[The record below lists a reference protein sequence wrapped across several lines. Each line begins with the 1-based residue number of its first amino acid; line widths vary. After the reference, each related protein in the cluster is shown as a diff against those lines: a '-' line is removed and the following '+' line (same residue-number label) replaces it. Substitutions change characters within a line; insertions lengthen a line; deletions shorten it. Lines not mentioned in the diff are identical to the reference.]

1 MSRVLAV
8 AANTFR
14 ESVRERVLYNLVFFA
29 LAMTFSGLIL
39 RDIAIMQ
46 DEKILKDLALAA
58 IDLFG
63 NAMAIFLGVGLVSK
77 EIERRSLYPLL
88 AKPLS
93 RDEFL
98 VGKYLGL
105 AFTLLVNVAVMTA
118 ALYLTL
124 ALNHRPLDLHLLKG
138 VLALYLGFLLLVAVA
153 LLLSTMT
160 SVPLAAVGS
169 LGLLLAGRF
178 SDIVLNMREVAP
190 QTPTWFIN
198 AVYYGL
204 PNFKNFDIKNHVV
217 YGDPVPWST
226 MGAIALYAAVYSA
239 VVLGAALTSL
249 RHRDFQ

>member
-1 MSRVLAV
+1 VRRVLAV

-14 ESVRERVLYNLVFFA
+14 ETVRERVLYNLVFFA
-29 LAMTFSGLIL
+29 LVMIFSGFIL
-39 RDIAIMQ
+39 REISIMQ

-98 VGKYLGL
+98 IGKYLGL
-105 AFTLLVNVAVMTA
+105 GFTLLVNVAIMVA

-124 ALNHRPLDLHLLKG
+124 ALNHRRMDLHLLKA
-138 VLALYLGFLLLVAVA
+138 VIALYLGFMLLVAIA
-153 LLLSTMT
+153 LFLSTVT

-178 SDIVLNMREVAP
+178 SDIVLHMRDVAP
-190 QTPTWFIN
+190 QTPSWFIN
-198 AVYYGL
+198 VVYYGL
-204 PNFKNFDIKNHVV
+204 PNFKNFDLKNKVV
-217 YGDPVPWST
+217 YGDPVSWAT
-226 MGAIALYAAVYSA
+226 LGMIALYAAVYA
-239 VVLGAALTSL
+239 GAVLGVALSSF
-249 RHRDFQ
+249 RRRDFQ

>member
-1 MSRVLAV
+1 LSRVLAV

-14 ESVRERVLYNLVFFA
+14 ETVRERVLYNLVFFA
-29 LAMTFSGLIL
+29 LVMTFSGFIM
-39 RDIAIMQ
+39 REISIMQ
-46 DEKILKDLALAA
+46 DDKILKDLALAA

-88 AKPLS
+88 AKPLT

-98 VGKYLGL
+98 LGKYIGL
-105 AFTLLVNVAVMTA
+105 AYTLFVNVAVMVA

-124 ALNHRPLDLHLLKG
+124 ALNGRRLDLHLLKA
-138 VLALYLGFLLLVAVA
+138 VLALYAGFLLLVAIA

-178 SDIVLNMREVAP
+178 SDIVLHMREVAP
-190 QTPTWFIN
+190 GAPEWFIT
-198 AVYYGL
+198 ALYWAL
-204 PNFKNFDIKNHVV
+204 PNFKNFDIKNHIV

-226 MGAIALYAAVYSA
+226 MGMILLYAAVYIT
-239 VVLGAALTSL
+239 VVLGAALSSF
-249 RHRDFQ
+249 RRRDFQ